1 MVRSGFCFVRDIIL
15 WLHVIVCFVTV
26 NSVVENDGK
35 TFQTVVRCVCVC
47 VLLSNSS
54 EIHVPFCTDSFCVFF
69 S

>member
-35 TFQTVVRCVCVC
+35 TFQTVVRCVCVRAL
-47 VLLSNSS
+47 V
-54 EIHVPFCTDSFCVFF
+54 
-69 S
+69 